1 MKVSAKKIS
10 NKKVIA
16 KKPLT
21 NLYEMNSKYMYRIN
35 YLVTMSYRHV
45 AKRMPGTFVLP

>member
-1 MKVSAKKIS
+1 MKVSARNN

-21 NLYEMNSKYMYRIN
+21 NLYEMNSRFQTD
-35 YLVTMSYRHV
+35 L
-45 AKRMPGTFVLP
+45 FVGLMKQWIIWCTYILRDFNG